1 MSSVY
6 SAERKLGAAPRGNAL
21 VAWWQQ
27 LALRE
32 RGLVMLGIAVLVLG
46 VAYLLLWEPAALGIR
61 KLEADL
67 PQLRVEA
74 ASLRAMADEA
84 QRLRAAGGNVTTIAP
99 DDRVAAVRRSLER
112 AGLSR
117 IGAAEVGTAS
127 GSVSNAVSGAL
138 SNRPVPTLTVDGAI
152 ASVSVAPSAR
162 SDPPEVASEP
172 NGRVRVRFANIDYGV
187 WVAWLAATESELA
200 ARAVR
205 VSVAALAPN
214 GPVGHVRAEAVL
226 DWTAP
231 AQSASSSG
239 AASSTSSSSS
249 PSRP

>member
-1 MSSVY
+1 MASSIV
-6 SAERKLGAAPRGNAL
+6 GAAPRGNAL

-32 RGLVMLGIAVLVLG
+32 RGLVILGVAVLVLVVG
-46 VAYLLLWEPAALGIR
+46 YLLLWEPAAQGVR

-84 QRLRAAGGNVTTIAP
+84 RRLRMAGGNVTPIAP

-112 AGLSR
+112 AGLLR
-117 IGAAEVGTAS
+117 AGAAVAGSAANGT
-127 GSVSNAVSGAL
+127 SGAFA
-138 SNRPVPTLTVDGAI
+138 PTLTVNGPI

-162 SDPPEVASEP
+162 SDPPEIASEA
-172 NGRVRVRFANIDYGV
+172 NGRVRVRFSNIDYGV
-187 WVAWLAATESELA
+187 WVAWPAATESELA
-200 ARAVR
+200 ARAAR
-205 VSVAALAPN
+205 VSIVALAPN
-214 GPVGHVRAEAVL
+214 GPVGHVRADTVL

-231 AQSASSSG
+231 AQSAQSAQSASSP
-239 AASSTSSSSS
+239 AASSPS